1 MLIRIESSIFTG
13 QFRDA
18 FASTGMSPELIQVLV
33 WVLGTA
39 GIIVLLGLLIQIIRM
54 RLHPR
59 QPIDQ
64 IQAPRAII
72 DLLGKGLAERSRF
85 EISFQEKIIKTQ
97 GIYCTLVSVD
107 RDEILLELPD
117 YARSRQAWINHPLEV
132 YFSVASDSQ
141 SRIYYTFES
150 VVSALDHDQADHHVY
165 LHIPLPASIRLGQR
179 RMHFR
184 LVPDPSTILEAKLWF
199 APHQDRTHDHAG
211 PGKWGPPMAHHHMLP
226 QDDPEP
232 SLTVRDLSAGGCRIA
247 IRNNK
252 EINAYLDTDRSPDVL
267 LFFRLLDREAGH
279 LEVYLLGRIRVIV
292 CDPLSTTR
300 SLGIEFTMTGQVAG
314 STGQYITWSPLSREE
329 GHPEIGNWVFKQ
341 HLALFRKREKEREEA
356 ELEA

>member
-39 GIIVLLGLLIQIIRM
+39 GVIALFGLLIQLIRM

-64 IQAPRAII
+64 IQDPRAII
-72 DLLGKGLAERSRF
+72 DLLGKALAERSRL
-85 EISFQEKIIKTQ
+85 EISFGEKIIKTQ

-107 RDEILLELPD
+107 RDEIILELPD

-247 IRNNK
+247 VTNNK

-267 LFFRLLDREAGH
+267 LFFRLLDRESGH

-292 CDPLSTTR
+292 CDPLSSTR
-300 SLGIEFTMTGQVAG
+300 FLGIEFTMTGQVA
-314 STGQYITWSPLSREE
+314 SRTGQSITWTPLSREE

-341 HLALFRKREKEREEA
+341 HLTLFRKREKEREEA
-356 ELEA
+356 EMEA